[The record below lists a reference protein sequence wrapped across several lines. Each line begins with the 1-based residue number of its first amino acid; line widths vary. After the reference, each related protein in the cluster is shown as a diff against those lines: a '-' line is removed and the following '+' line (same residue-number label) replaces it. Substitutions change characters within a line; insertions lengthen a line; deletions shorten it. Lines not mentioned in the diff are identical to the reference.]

1 MFRWNYGQR
10 HYSGSYW
17 SSTMSAHIIYES
29 RLDLARLLVADC
41 DESVNCSVAQ
51 PFMLQAPFFGK
62 FRHHIPDYLLLTD
75 DGPVVV
81 DVEPASLLDDPAVA
95 VTFNECASLS
105 NLWAGLS
112 KSRVSSR
119 G

>member
-51 PFMLQAPFFGK
+51 PFMLRAPFFGK

-81 DVEPASLLDDPAVA
+81 DVEPAGLLDDPAVA
-95 VTFNECASLS
+95 ETFNECASLS
-105 NLWAGLS
+105 TLWAGLS